1 MRMSLNT
8 ERNLKDLNTSGKTQ
22 RERAATPFSQLY
34 REVKQHMFL
43 TPTIINAFINNAQ
56 RW

>member
-1 MRMSLNT
+1 MRMSLNS

-22 RERAATPFSQLY
+22 REPAATPFSQLY
-34 REVKQHMFL
+34 RELKQHMFL